1 MATHSPHTAPGEAA
15 AVPER
20 GGVRRERR
28 RGRGATSNRSG
39 RFEPLYRLDA
49 DDGWESLGE
58 LEALDTHVQE
68 QSARTIITRNQSP
81 DIGFDRSINAYR
93 GCEHGCVYCYARPT
107 HAFLGLSPGLDF
119 ETRLFA
125 KVNAPDALE
134 RELANPNYAPKT
146 IALGT
151 NTDPYQP
158 VERRYR
164 LTRRILEVLERTNH
178 PVGIVTKSA
187 LVLRDLDILSAMA
200 ERGLVKVAL
209 SVTTLERKL
218 ARAMEPRAATP
229 EKRLAALE
237 TLSAAGI
244 PTAVMIAPVI
254 PALNDAEIETILA
267 RAAAAGVNE
276 AGFVVLR
283 LPLEIADLFNEW
295 LEENYPDRAKRVMS
309 LMRSMRGGK
318 DYEAGWGKRMRGS
331 GPYAWQIAR
340 RFELAAKRLRL
351 NRRVYELETGLFEPP
366 VLKGEQMRLF

>member
-151 NTDPYQP
+151 NTD
-158 VERRYR
+158 
-164 LTRRILEVLERTNH
+164 
-178 PVGIVTKSA
+178 
-187 LVLRDLDILSAMA
+187 
-200 ERGLVKVAL
+200 
-209 SVTTLERKL
+209 
-218 ARAMEPRAATP
+218 
-229 EKRLAALE
+229 
-237 TLSAAGI
+237 
-244 PTAVMIAPVI
+244 
-254 PALNDAEIETILA
+254 
-267 RAAAAGVNE
+267 
-276 AGFVVLR
+276 
-283 LPLEIADLFNEW
+283 
-295 LEENYPDRAKRVMS
+295 
-309 LMRSMRGGK
+309 
-318 DYEAGWGKRMRGS
+318 
-331 GPYAWQIAR
+331 
-340 RFELAAKRLRL
+340 
-351 NRRVYELETGLFEPP
+351 
-366 VLKGEQMRLF
+366 